1 MTYSSVNVSRA
12 IRFTQREGQ
21 IQRARVRSDTRD
33 GAGGGIATL
42 ERLERLRRF
51 GILGGRCRQC

>member
-1 MTYSSVNVSRA
+1 MY
-12 IRFTQREGQ
+12 
-21 IQRARVRSDTRD
+21 RVRYASHNAKVKYNARGCDLTP
-33 GAGGGIATL
+33 GTVLEGGIATL